1 MISGE
6 YICHGHKGKS
16 QEYFEVTV
24 YDLSG
29 KIMSNQAV
37 ESNVNNSISIKQLN
51 TGMYFLRLS
60 NGEKQVIQKIVKE

>member
-29 KIMSNQAV
+29 KIMSNQSV

-51 TGMYFLRLS
+51 AGMYFLRFS